1 MKKALCHFSL
11 TDIITND
18 TRRMRFQS
26 LLIYGAFCAVAL
38 VMSLINILSRQT
50 VLLIATASFS
60 ALCAVNF
67 VLARHSVKGQSISSG
82 LFMAEVIVLFT
93 YFLITGGTQNF
104 SVVWL
109 LLLPTLGLLFFG
121 KFKGSLM
128 CGIIFV
134 IMLCCFHLPV
144 LSTLVTDYGPTWRSR
159 FPVVYVC
166 SYVVALLLEIVRD
179 ITSRELGVMRVK
191 YEQLYSH
198 DQLTG
203 IYNRYGLEEV
213 LRKLNDVRGR
223 HIGVLMFDI
232 DFFKKVNDTYGHKSG
247 DCILRQLAELAGQS
261 LPEGAEIFRWGGEE
275 FVILYSHGGDAQAH
289 AVSLL
294 ESVRRHSFSI
304 VDGNV
309 HVTISIGLALAND
322 SSLSDVYEKL
332 LELADSCLYKAKAS
346 GRDRI
351 VTDTLNPGEERR

>member
-1 MKKALCHFSL
+1 
-11 TDIITND
+11 
-18 TRRMRFQS
+18 
-26 LLIYGAFCAVAL
+26 
-38 VMSLINILSRQT
+38 
-50 VLLIATASFS
+50 
-60 ALCAVNF
+60 
-67 VLARHSVKGQSISSG
+67 
-82 LFMAEVIVLFT
+82 
-93 YFLITGGTQNF
+93 
-104 SVVWL
+104 
-109 LLLPTLGLLFFG
+109 
-121 KFKGSLM
+121 
-128 CGIIFV
+128 
-134 IMLCCFHLPV
+134 
-144 LSTLVTDYGPTWRSR
+144 
-159 FPVVYVC
+159 
-166 SYVVALLLEIVRD
+166 
-179 ITSRELGVMRVK
+179 MRVK

-223 HIGVLMFDI
+223 HIAVLMFDI

-304 VDGNV
+304 VGGNV